1 VLKPSLTLHP
11 DTCFVLYRKA
21 VIATMVGQ
29 VVMMKNIQM
38 PKEELRAFCHRH
50 HVRKLSVFGSVLRD
64 DFMADSDI
72 DILVEFKPGHT
83 VGFRIIDMEDE
94 LSVWFGEHKVDIGV
108 HPKMRQ

>member
-1 VLKPSLTLHP
+1 
-11 DTCFVLYRKA
+11 
-21 VIATMVGQ
+21 
-29 VVMMKNIQM
+29 MKNIQM
-38 PKEELRAFCHRH
+38 PKEELRAFAHRH

-94 LSVWFGEHKVDIGV
+94 LSVWFGEHKVDIVSEKYLNHRLRRHILDSAELRYAEG
-108 HPKMRQ
+108 